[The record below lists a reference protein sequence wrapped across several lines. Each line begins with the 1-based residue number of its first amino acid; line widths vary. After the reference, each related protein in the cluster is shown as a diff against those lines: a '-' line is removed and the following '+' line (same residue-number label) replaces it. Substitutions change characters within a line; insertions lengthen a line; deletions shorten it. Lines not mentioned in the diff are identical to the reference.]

1 MDTGIGIPG
10 GIPGIP
16 GGIGGRGGP
25 APGGGAGRRCGI
37 GCASWPPTRML
48 MRASLP
54 GLRDPRSARDG
65 EMPPAA

>member
-1 MDTGIGIPG
+1 MDTGIIG
-10 GIPGIP
+10 GGIP

-37 GCASWPPTRML
+37 GCGIGCASWPPTRML

-54 GLRDPRSARDG
+54 CLRDPRSARAG
-65 EMPPAA
+65 EVPPAA